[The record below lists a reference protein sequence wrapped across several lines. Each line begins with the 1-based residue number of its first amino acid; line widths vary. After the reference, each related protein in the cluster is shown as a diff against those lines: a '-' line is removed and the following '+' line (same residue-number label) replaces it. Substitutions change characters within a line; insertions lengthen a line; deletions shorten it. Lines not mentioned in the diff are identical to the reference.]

1 MICGLVWRGGSS
13 CVGVR
18 APRTACVIPRELVCV
33 FTLLAVA
40 WRLAGLGIRSAQ
52 RRLVRAGGSRLVT
65 PEQSGTW
72 GLIGAGCQRGYPI
85 SSFGPVPPTPS
96 GWFMSFVSQLIP
108 HSPPSLK
115 GAPAGRKLG
124 PTFPH
129 HSPLRRPDLGLPVP
143 SPKVCKGF
151 SWGPHCF
158 V

>member
-1 MICGLVWRGGSS
+1 MICGLIWRGGSA

-72 GLIGAGCQRGYPI
+72 GLIGAGCQRGGPHFLIWACSPHPI
-85 SSFGPVPPTPS
+85 WLVHVICVSADPSLPIFTKGGPCRAKAGPHLPSSFS
-96 GWFMSFVSQLIP
+96 
-108 HSPPSLK
+108 SPQ
-115 GAPAGRKLG
+115 
-124 PTFPH
+124 T
-129 HSPLRRPDLGLPVP
+129 
-143 SPKVCKGF
+143 
-151 SWGPHCF
+151 
-158 V
+158 